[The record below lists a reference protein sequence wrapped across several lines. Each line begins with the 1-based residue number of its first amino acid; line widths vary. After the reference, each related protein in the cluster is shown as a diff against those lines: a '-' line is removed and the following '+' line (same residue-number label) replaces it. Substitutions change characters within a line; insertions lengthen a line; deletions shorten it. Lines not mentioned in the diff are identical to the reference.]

1 MFLLLFPILFARF
14 LYHIPATV
22 PSSFNVSV
30 IVPIFQ
36 RIEHVKIDE
45 NTEKSKTDSHL
56 ILYRCK
62 RLQGITKNNLH
73 ILLINLFI

>member
-45 NTEKSKTDSHL
+45 NTEFKARHL
-56 ILYRCK
+56 RNQKQIV
-62 RLQGITKNNLH
+62 I
-73 ILLINLFI
+73 